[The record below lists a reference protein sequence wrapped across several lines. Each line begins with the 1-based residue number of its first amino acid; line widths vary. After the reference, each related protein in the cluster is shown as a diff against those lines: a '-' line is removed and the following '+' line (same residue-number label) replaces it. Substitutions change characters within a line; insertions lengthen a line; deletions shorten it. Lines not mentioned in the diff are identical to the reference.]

1 VIERIL
7 EAFFRHAILILLPTV
22 LIPLDVTAAV
32 LSTPAQYEAQAGM
45 WVEQATYLVYSTDDI
60 NRYLPPSYN
69 QRNRLIELMQTRSFV
84 GEIASTTA
92 LAAVTAGP
100 NGEDAVR
107 QIFARDFD
115 VGVSGDHLVTLRFRS
130 EDRATAIDV
139 LNTLVASFKARAA
152 ADRYG
157 QAQVAIT
164 FYQSRLTDAEKA
176 LSAARRALADTVAGN
191 PTLAAAL
198 SRGGS
203 DAARLDPQFAEA
215 QRRVDV
221 AQRDA
226 DAARGSLDRAE
237 LDVSAG
243 VRGLEFGFRIVDPV
257 QASAT
262 PSRQLKKALIYPVVA
277 LLAGLVISAA
287 LLLLFALSDHSV
299 RSIADLGPETV
310 ILGLLPHM
318 QPRGLARRPGP
329 AATRRAVA
337 FVAGAPIP
345 LRRGRERKAS

>member
-1 VIERIL
+1 VIEKIL
-7 EAFFRHAILILLPTV
+7 EAFFRHIVLILLPTV
-22 LIPLDVTAAV
+22 LIPLDVTASV
-32 LSTPAQYEAQAGM
+32 LSMPAQYEAQAGM
-45 WVEQATYLVYSTDDI
+45 WVEQATYLVYSTDDL
-60 NRYLPPSYN
+60 NRYLPPAYN

-84 GEIASTTA
+84 GEIASKTA
-92 LAAVTAGP
+92 LAPVAAGP
-100 NGEDAVR
+100 KGDEELK

-130 EDRATAIDV
+130 EDRAEAISV
-139 LNTLVASFKARAA
+139 LNTVVTGFKARAA

-157 QAQVAIT
+157 QAEVAIT
-164 FYQSRLTDAEKA
+164 FYQSRLAEAEKA
-176 LSAARRALADTVAGN
+176 LSVARRALADTVANN
-191 PTLAAAL
+191 PSLASAFN
-198 SRGGS
+198 RGGA

-226 DAARGSLDRAE
+226 DAARSSLDRAQ

-243 VRGLEFGFRIVDPV
+243 VQGLEFGFRIVDPV

-262 PSRQLKKALIYPVVA
+262 PSRQLKKALVYPIVA

-299 RSIADLGPETV
+299 RSLADLAPDTV
-310 ILGLLPHM
+310 ILGVLPHLR
-318 QPRGLARRPGP
+318 PRGVARRPGP
-329 AATRRAVA
+329 AATRRAVG
-337 FVAGAPIP
+337 FVAGASIA
-345 LRRGRERKAS
+345 LRGGRERKAS